1 MTAGRLPFTF
11 GPNPLTNPPLAG
23 DFIFNTA
30 SAVVDDSLVETN
42 EGFVLFI
49 EVDENNNV
57 DDTVL
62 ISNRVTLVTIRD
74 NDGEGFSYCYE

>member
-1 MTAGRLPFTF
+1 M
-11 GPNPLTNPPLAG
+11 
-23 DFIFNTA
+23 
-30 SAVVDDSLVETN
+30 ETN

-74 NDGEGFSYCYE
+74 NDGEGFAYNSHLWSMTLMYSFVSYITWCPH

>member
-1 MTAGRLPFTF
+1 M
-11 GPNPLTNPPLAG
+11 
-23 DFIFNTA
+23 
-30 SAVVDDSLVETN
+30 VDDSLVETN

-74 NDGEGFSYCYE
+74 NDGEGFAYN